1 MKNLTLVIPAKHEK
15 YSLPEVLKELKNFNL
30 KIIVII
36 ENSDIET
43 FNAIKSFNIEIIYQS
58 SKGYGDAIIEGIN
71 NVKTDYLCIFNADGS
86 FDPKYLKQ
94 MLNVCENNLDFVF
107 ASRYLIGGGS
117 DDDTF
122 LTKLGNYIFTKIG
135 NIFFLINITDILYT
149 YLLGK
154 TKSFK
159 KLNLTS
165 KDFCLCVELPIKA
178 NRNNMNF
185 IDIPSCERRRIA
197 GVKKVNEFK
206 DGLKI
211 LFYMIKSFFKII

>member
-154 TKSFK
+154 TNSFK
-159 KLNLTS
+159 ELNLTS

>member
-58 SKGYGDAIIEGIN
+58 SKGYGNAIIEGIN

-122 LTKLGNYIFTKIG
+122 LTKLGNYIFTKIC

-154 TKSFK
+154 TNSFK

-185 IDIPSCERRRIA
+185 IDIPSYERRRIA